1 MTILRSTAC
10 GLGIALMLGAMPVG
24 AQDTGAEAAHA
35 IAAPPAP
42 VAPAPLELYGRLP
55 AFSDPA
61 LSPDGTKLAHLV
73 STGASQALLVMDL
86 STLTVVGGLR
96 EIENKVRDIAWVG
109 NDFILISTSTTA
121 TLPFALNKGEY
132 TQGLIYSMADRSTQT
147 VFARNNELARI
158 MIGGAIIRNTPTG
171 PAIFS
176 QGFDARDGTTDL
188 YRVDPATNRATR
200 ITGGQNVADY
210 LLDSTGEPVARVS
223 YFTDTGTWSVDAKRG
238 GVWPRV
244 WSTTALLD
252 RPSLVGFGRSA
263 RSVIVQAKFEGED
276 ELQYREL
283 SLDTGEW
290 LDLAFETQP
299 DGLVYH
305 PVTKLMIGTIKTSD
319 EGSVYDITDPV
330 AARSWRSVRAA
341 FAGRHPSI
349 RSWASDM
356 RSLVVQT
363 DGNGDA
369 GTYNLVDLDRGV
381 AEIVGQAYPG
391 IAAEQVG
398 QIKPVSYEAADGMT
412 IPGYLTLPPGVTEP
426 KGLPL
431 VVLPHGGPAARDRF
445 GFDWWA
451 QALAAQGY
459 VVLQPN
465 FRGSDG
471 LGEAHLTAGY
481 GQWGRKMQTD
491 LSDGVRWLASE
502 GIIDPARVCI
512 VGASY
517 GGYAAMAGPT
527 LDPGVYRCAV
537 AVAGVSDLNTMIRWS
552 AGGGGQRNGPAVRY
566 WMRFMGSERYDDPAL
581 DALSPALIADRADA
595 PMLLIHGRDD
605 TIVPY
610 DQSLRLYNA
619 LRRAGKP
626 VELVPLDGEDH
637 WLSGAATR
645 QRMLDETVRFL
656 RAHNPAG

>member
-1 MTILRSTAC
+1 MSVFKLFVWSLAVAMAAAGTSALSQEVAPDATA
-10 GLGIALMLGAMPVG
+10 
-24 AQDTGAEAAHA
+24 T
-35 IAAPPAP
+35 AAPAAP
-42 VAPAPLELYGRLP
+42 VTPAALELYGRLP
-55 AFSDPA
+55 AFSSPK

-73 STGASQALLVMDL
+73 SMGGSQAMVIMDL

-96 EIENKVRDIAWVG
+96 EIENKVRDISWVG
-109 NDFILISTSTTA
+109 NDYILISTSTAA
-121 TLPFALNKGEY
+121 TLPFMLSKGEY
-132 TQGLIYSMADRSTQT
+132 TQGLIYTLATRATQT
-147 VFARNNELARI
+147 VFARNSELARI

-176 QGFDARDGTTDL
+176 QAFDGRDGTADL

-200 ITGGQNVADY
+200 IARGQNVSDY
-210 LLDSTGEPVARVS
+210 LLDSSGEPVARSS
-223 YFTDTGTWSVDAKRG
+223 YFQDTGTWSVDVKRD

-252 RPSLVGFGRSA
+252 QPSLIGFGRTD
-263 RSVIVQAKFEGED
+263 RSVIVQARLEGD
-276 ELQYREL
+276 AELQFREL

-290 LDLAFETQP
+290 LDLGLETEP
-299 DGLVYH
+299 DSLIYH
-305 PVTKLMIGTIKTSD
+305 PVTKLLIGTVTDSD
-319 EGSVYDITDPV
+319 SGPVYDISDPV

-341 FAGRHPSI
+341 FRDRQPAI
-349 RSWASDM
+349 RSWAADM
-356 RSLVVQT
+356 RSLIVET
-363 DGNGDA
+363 DGNNDA
-369 GTYNLVDLDRGV
+369 GTFSLVDLNKGV
-381 AEIVGQAYPG
+381 AEIVGRAYPG
-391 IAAEQVG
+391 ISPEQVG
-398 QIKPVSYEAADGMT
+398 EIRPVSYPAADGMM
-412 IPGYLTLPPGVTEP
+412 IPGYLTLPPGVSDP
-426 KGLPL
+426 RGLPL
-431 VVLPHGGPAARDRF
+431 VVLPHGGPAARDYF

-451 QALAAQGY
+451 QALASRGY

-502 GIIDPARVCI
+502 GIIDPERVCI

-527 LDPGVYRCAV
+527 LDPGVYRCAIS
-537 AVAGVSDLNTMIRWS
+537 VAGVSDLNAMIRWS
-552 AGGGGQRNGPAVRY
+552 ADRAGQRNSPVVRY

-581 DALSPALIADRADA
+581 NALSPAQIADRSDA

-605 TIVPY
+605 TVVPY
-610 DQSLRLYNA
+610 DQSLRLHAA
-619 LRRAGKP
+619 LRRADKP

-656 RAHNPAG
+656 ETHNPAR